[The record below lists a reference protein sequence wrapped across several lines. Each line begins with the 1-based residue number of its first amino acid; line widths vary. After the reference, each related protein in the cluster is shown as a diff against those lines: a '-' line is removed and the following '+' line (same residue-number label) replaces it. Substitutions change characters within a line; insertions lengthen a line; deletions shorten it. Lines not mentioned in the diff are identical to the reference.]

1 MLQRICTIILA
12 CLSFSWTM
20 ADTITGQCGD
30 SLYWSFDTE
39 NRHLDITGKGKM
51 QLYKYPAWTTNNSI
65 TVASVSFP
73 DSITSIDSYAFEE
86 QELTEVIIPASV
98 KKFGRDAFA
107 QMPSLLRFEYEGE
120 GYAESENGILYN
132 CYNLRYFKGITR
144 MLAYNDALDT
154 LIVTYGYASAS
165 FLNRSYVDDSHAY
178 DKRLFGKYDTIP
190 KKIKTYFLP
199 SELEEIGDFL
209 LCFATNLGGITIPKK
224 VHTIGSGAFLRCT
237 SLDSLVFMSDCLQ
250 TIGDSAFSHCSQLS
264 ELSLPKNIQSIG
276 HSAFL
281 GCSSL
286 DSLVFTGDGLQTIGD
301 SAFSH
306 CSQLSELSLP
316 KNIQS
321 IGHSAFLCCSL
332 LDSLVFTG
340 DGLQTIGDSA
350 FCNCN
355 QLAKISLQDTLPPI
369 IEAHTFEGVDRSIPI
384 HVPLG
389 SSQRYKEA
397 PYWCEF
403 QNFIEPAPPT
413 NVGEVYIRNTTNKKI
428 LCNGNL
434 LFINNDTIYN
444 IMGQKITP

>member
-1 MLQRICTIILA
+1 MLKRISTVLLFFLPFSLA
-12 CLSFSWTM
+12 M
-20 ADTITGQCGD
+20 ADTITGMCGD

-39 NRHLDITGKGKM
+39 NRHIDITGKGKM

-65 TVASVSFP
+65 KIASVSFP

-86 QELTEVIIPASV
+86 QDLTEIVVPASV

-199 SELEEIGDFL
+199 SELEEIGDYL
-209 LCFATNLGGITIPKK
+209 LCYATNLGGITIPKK

-301 SAFSH
+301 SAF
-306 CSQLSELSLP
+306 
-316 KNIQS
+316 
-321 IGHSAFLCCSL
+321 
-332 LDSLVFTG
+332 
-340 DGLQTIGDSA
+340 
-350 FCNCN
+350 CNCN

-384 HVPLG
+384 YVPLG
-389 SSQRYKEA
+389 YSQRYKEA

-403 QNFIEPAPPT
+403 QNFIEPSPAT
-413 NVGEVYIRNTTNKKI
+413 YVDEVHVQHNATQKVFLNGQLLLVNDDI
-428 LCNGNL
+428 L
-434 LFINNDTIYN
+434 YN
-444 IMGQKITP
+444 IMGQKLSNH

>member
-1 MLQRICTIILA
+1 MFKRISTLLLFLLPFSLA
-12 CLSFSWTM
+12 M

-39 NRHLDITGKGKM
+39 TRHLDITGKGKM

-98 KKFGRDAFA
+98 KKFGKDAFA

-165 FLNRSYVDDSHAY
+165 LLNRSYVDDSHAY

-199 SELEEIGDFL
+199 SELEEIGNFL
-209 LCFATNLGGITIPKK
+209 LCYASNLGGITIPKK
-224 VHTIGSGAFLRCT
+224 VHTIGSGAFLYCS
-237 SLDSLVFMSDCLQ
+237 SLDSLVFDGDGVQ
-250 TIGDSAFSHCSQLS
+250 TIGDSAFSHCTQLS
-264 ELSLPKNIQSIG
+264 
-276 HSAFL
+276 
-281 GCSSL
+281 
-286 DSLVFTGDGLQTIGD
+286 
-301 SAFSH
+301 
-306 CSQLSELSLP
+306 
-316 KNIQS
+316 
-321 IGHSAFLCCSL
+321 
-332 LDSLVFTG
+332 
-340 DGLQTIGDSA
+340 
-350 FCNCN
+350 
-355 QLAKISLQDTLPPI
+355 KILLQDTLPPI
-369 IEAHTFEGVDRSIPI
+369 IEAHSFEGVDRSIPI

-403 QNFIEPAPPT
+403 QNFIEPS
-413 NVGEVYIRNTTNKKI
+413 NTTYLDEVHMQHNAAKKI
-428 LCNGNL
+428 FLDGNVL
-434 LFINNDTIYN
+434 IIKDDIIYTI
-444 IMGQKITP
+444 IGQKLSNH

>member
-1 MLQRICTIILA
+1 MLKRISTVL
-12 CLSFSWTM
+12 LFFLPFSLTM
-20 ADTITGQCGD
+20 ADSITGMCGD

-98 KKFGRDAFA
+98 KKFGKDAFA

-178 DKRLFGKYDTIP
+178 DKRLSGKYDTIP

-199 SELEEIGDFL
+199 SELEQIGDFL
-209 LCFATNLGGITIPKK
+209 LCYATNLGGITIPKK

-237 SLDSLVFMSDCLQ
+237 SLDSLVFMGDSLQ

-276 HSAFL
+276 HSAFI
-281 GCSSL
+281 GCSS
-286 DSLVFTGDGLQTIGD
+286 
-301 SAFSH
+301 
-306 CSQLSELSLP
+306 
-316 KNIQS
+316 
-321 IGHSAFLCCSL
+321 

-389 SSQRYKEA
+389 YSQRYKEA

-403 QNFIEPAPPT
+403 QNFIEQSPAT
-413 NVGEVYIRNTTNKKI
+413 YIDDVHVKHNAAQKVFLNGQLLLVNDDI
-428 LCNGNL
+428 L
-434 LFINNDTIYN
+434 YN
-444 IMGQKITP
+444 IMGQKLSNH

>member
-1 MLQRICTIILA
+1 MFKRISTLLLFLLPFSLA
-12 CLSFSWTM
+12 M

-65 TVASVSFP
+65 KIASVSFP

-86 QELTEVIIPASV
+86 QDLTEIVVPASV
-98 KKFGRDAFA
+98 KKFGKDAFA

-209 LCFATNLGGITIPKK
+209 LCYATNLGGITIPKK

-264 ELSLPKNIQSIG
+264 GLSLPKNIQSIG

-286 DSLVFTGDGLQTIGD
+286 DSLVFM
-301 SAFSH
+301 
-306 CSQLSELSLP
+306 
-316 KNIQS
+316 
-321 IGHSAFLCCSL
+321 
-332 LDSLVFTG
+332 G

-389 SSQRYKEA
+389 ASKRYKEA

-403 QNFIEPAPPT
+403 QNFIEPSQ
-413 NVGEVYIRNTTNKKI
+413 TTYVDDVHVKHNAAKKI
-428 LCNGNL
+428 IFGGQVLI
-434 LFINNDTIYN
+434 INDDIIYN
-444 IMGQKITP
+444 IMGQKLP

>member
-98 KKFGRDAFA
+98 KKFGKDAFA

-209 LCFATNLGGITIPKK
+209 LCYATNLGGITIPKK

-237 SLDSLVFMSDCLQ
+237 SMDSLVFMSDCLQ

-281 GCSSL
+281 GCSS
-286 DSLVFTGDGLQTIGD
+286 
-301 SAFSH
+301 
-306 CSQLSELSLP
+306 
-316 KNIQS
+316 
-321 IGHSAFLCCSL
+321 

-403 QNFIEPAPPT
+403 QNFIEPSPAT
-413 NVGEVYIRNTTNKKI
+413 YVDEVHVQHNATQKVFLNGQLLLVNDDI
-428 LCNGNL
+428 L
-434 LFINNDTIYN
+434 YN
-444 IMGQKITP
+444 IMGQKLP

>member
-12 CLSFSWTM
+12 CLSFSWAI

-39 NRHLDITGKGKM
+39 SRHLDITGKGKM

-65 TVASVSFP
+65 TVASVSFL

-98 KKFGRDAFA
+98 KKFGKDAFA

-209 LCFATNLGGITIPKK
+209 LCYATNLGGITIPKK
-224 VHTIGSGAFLRCT
+224 VHTIGSGAFLYCS
-237 SLDSLVFMSDCLQ
+237 SLDSLVFDGDGVQ
-250 TIGDSAFSHCSQLS
+250 TIGDSAFSHCTQLS
-264 ELSLPKNIQSIG
+264 
-276 HSAFL
+276 
-281 GCSSL
+281 
-286 DSLVFTGDGLQTIGD
+286 
-301 SAFSH
+301 
-306 CSQLSELSLP
+306 
-316 KNIQS
+316 
-321 IGHSAFLCCSL
+321 
-332 LDSLVFTG
+332 
-340 DGLQTIGDSA
+340 
-350 FCNCN
+350 
-355 QLAKISLQDTLPPI
+355 KILLQDTLPPI

-389 SSQRYKEA
+389 ASERYKEA

-403 QNFIEPAPPT
+403 QNFIEPSPAT
-413 NVGEVYIRNTTNKKI
+413 YVDEVHVQHNATQKVFLNGQLLLVNDDI
-428 LCNGNL
+428 L
-434 LFINNDTIYN
+434 YN
-444 IMGQKITP
+444 IMGQKLP

>member
-1 MLQRICTIILA
+1 MFKRISTLLLFLLPFSLA
-12 CLSFSWTM
+12 M

-39 NRHLDITGKGKM
+39 SRHLDITGKGKM

-98 KKFGRDAFA
+98 KKFGKDAFA

-209 LCFATNLGGITIPKK
+209 LCYATNLGGITIPKK

-237 SLDSLVFMSDCLQ
+237 SVDSLVFMGDSLKI
-250 TIGDSAFSHCSQLS
+250 IGDSAFSHCSQLS
-264 ELSLPKNIQSIG
+264 GLSLPKNIQSIG

-301 SAFSH
+301 SAF
-306 CSQLSELSLP
+306 
-316 KNIQS
+316 
-321 IGHSAFLCCSL
+321 
-332 LDSLVFTG
+332 
-340 DGLQTIGDSA
+340 
-350 FCNCN
+350 CNCN
-355 QLAKISLQDTLPPI
+355 QLSKISLQDTLPPI

-403 QNFIEPAPPT
+403 QNFIEPSPAT
-413 NVGEVYIRNTTNKKI
+413 YVDDVHVKHNAAKKI
-428 LCNGNL
+428 IFDGQVLI
-434 LFINNDTIYN
+434 INDDIIYN
-444 IMGQKITP
+444 IMGQKLP